1 MNENPLLNSRG
12 LPAFSK
18 IRPEHAEHA
27 LAAAL
32 TEARAEIAEL
42 ANADEISFQWAVAL
56 EAIKDR
62 IHRTFAPVSHLNS
75 VVNSPGLREAYNG
88 CLPLATAFYTDL
100 GQNQGLYE
108 RYLKLADDPD
118 IQADPVKATLVA
130 HALRDFR
137 LAGVALDGPV
147 KAQFKQIMQDL
158 ASVQAR
164 FEQNLMDATD
174 AFQHHE
180 SASAR
185 VAGIPQVV
193 LNRAAARAQD
203 KGLSGWLFTLDPPTY
218 MDIMA
223 HADSAEL
230 REIFYR
236 AWVTRASD
244 QAPANSA
251 QWNNSPLMDEIL
263 SLRYR
268 AAQLLGFA
276 SFAELSLATKM
287 AGSVEEVMGFL
298 GELAGKS
305 RSVAQAEITELE
317 AFAGHPLSAW
327 DTSYYSEKLKQQ
339 RFELSEDALRVY
351 FPLPKV
357 FSGLFKVSE
366 RLFGIRIQPREDQD
380 TWHEDVRYYQ
390 VNNRHGVEIGGFFVD
405 LYARPNKRGGAWMDE
420 CLVRFKTGQ
429 AVNNPVAYLVCNFNP
444 PTSEHPSLLTH
455 SDVVTLFHEF
465 GHTLH
470 HLLTEVDYPS
480 VSGINGVPWD
490 AVELPS
496 QFLENYAWLEE
507 VVPWISAHFETGEPL
522 PLRQLERL
530 KASRTFHGGLKM
542 VRQLE
547 FALFDFQLHAEYTP
561 GQAGHTASVLD
572 AVRDRVAVVKTPDY
586 NRFANGFSHIFGG
599 GYAAGYYSY
608 KWAEVLAADAFAAF
622 QEAGSFD
629 RATAQRFLDSI
640 LSRGGSRDIH
650 DAFVEFRG
658 REPRLEP
665 LLAQTGILSE
675 AAA

>member
-1 MNENPLLNSRG
+1 MNHNPLLNSRG

-18 IRPEHAEHA
+18 IRPEHAEPA
-27 LAAAL
+27 LTAAL
-32 TEARAEIAEL
+32 NEARTEL
-42 ANADEISFQWAVAL
+42 ARLAEASEVTFDWAVAL
-56 EAIKDR
+56 ETIKDR

-75 VVNSPGLREAYNG
+75 VVNSPELREAYNA

-100 GQNQGLYE
+100 GQNQALYE
-108 RYLKLADDPD
+108 RYLALAEQPEVK
-118 IQADPVKATLVA
+118 ADPVKASLVE
-130 HALRDFR
+130 HALRDFQ

-147 KAQFKQIMQDL
+147 QAEFKQVMQDL
-158 ASVQAR
+158 AGVQAR

-174 AFQHHE
+174 AFRHHE
-180 SASAR
+180 TRPSR

-193 LNRAAARAQD
+193 LNRAAARARD
-203 KGLSGWLFTLDPPTY
+203 EGLSGWLFTLDPPTY

-223 HADSAEL
+223 HADEAAL

-244 QAPANSA
+244 QASPDGARWDNA
-251 QWNNSPLMDEIL
+251 PLMDEIL
-263 SLRYR
+263 RLRYR
-268 AAQLLGFA
+268 AARLLGFEN
-276 SFAELSLATKM
+276 FAQLSLATKM

-298 GELAGKS
+298 GELADTS
-305 RSVAQAEITELE
+305 RSVAGAEISELE
-317 AFAGHPLSAW
+317 AFAGQPLNAW

-339 RFELSEDALRVY
+339 RFDLSEDALRVY
-351 FPLPKV
+351 FPLPTV
-357 FSGLFKVSE
+357 FAGLFKVSE
-366 RLFGIRIQPREDQD
+366 RLFGIRIQPRNDLD

-420 CLVRFKTGQ
+420 CLVRFKTAQGL
-429 AVNNPVAYLVCNFNP
+429 NNPVAYLVCNVNP

-507 VVPWISAHFETGEPL
+507 VVPWISAHYETGEPL
-522 PLRQLERL
+522 PLAQLERL

-561 GQAGHTASVLD
+561 DQVDQTARVLE
-572 AVRDRVAVVKTPDY
+572 AVRKRVAVVKTPDY

-629 RATAQRFLDSI
+629 SATAQRFLDAI

-658 REPRLEP
+658 REPSLEP
-665 LLAQTGILSE
+665 LLAQAGILTG

>member
-1 MNENPLLNSRG
+1 
-12 LPAFSK
+12 
-18 IRPEHAEHA
+18 
-27 LAAAL
+27 
-32 TEARAEIAEL
+32 
-42 ANADEISFQWAVAL
+42 
-56 EAIKDR
+56 
-62 IHRTFAPVSHLNS
+62 
-75 VVNSPGLREAYNG
+75 
-88 CLPLATAFYTDL
+88 
-100 GQNQGLYE
+100 
-108 RYLKLADDPD
+108 
-118 IQADPVKATLVA
+118 
-130 HALRDFR
+130 
-137 LAGVALDGPV
+137 
-147 KAQFKQIMQDL
+147 MQDL
-158 ASVQAR
+158 AGVQAR

-174 AFQHHE
+174 AFRHHE
-180 SASAR
+180 TEPGR

-193 LNRAAARAQD
+193 LNRAARRAGD
-203 KGLSGWLFTLDPPTY
+203 EGLSGWLFTLDPPTY
-218 MDIMA
+218 MDIMS
-223 HADSAEL
+223 HADNPAL

-244 QAPANSA
+244 QAAGDST
-251 QWNNSPLMDEIL
+251 QWDNAALMKEIL
-263 SLRYR
+263 SLRHR
-268 AAQLLGFA
+268 AARLLGFEN
-276 SFAELSLATKM
+276 FAQLSLATKM
-287 AGSVEEVMGFL
+287 AGSVDEVMDFL
-298 GELAGKS
+298 GQLADKS
-305 RSVAQAEITELE
+305 RSVAQAEISELE
-317 AFAGHPLSAW
+317 AFAGHPLNAW

-339 RFELSEDALRVY
+339 RFDLSEDALRVY
-351 FPLPKV
+351 FPLPTV
-357 FSGLFKVSE
+357 FAGLFKVSE
-366 RLFGIRIQPREDQD
+366 RLFGIRIKPRDDLD

-420 CLVRFKTGQ
+420 CLVRFKAGQ
-429 AVNNPVAYLVCNFNP
+429 AVNNPVAYLVCNVNP
-444 PTSEHPSLLTH
+444 PTAEHPSLLTH

-470 HLLTEVDYPS
+470 HLLTEIDYPS

-507 VVPWISAHFETGEPL
+507 VVPWISAHYETGEPL
-522 PLRQLERL
+522 PLKQLQRL

-561 GQAGHTASVLD
+561 DQLDHTAQVLK
-572 AVRDRVAVVKTPDY
+572 AVRSRVAVVNTPDY

-622 QEAGSFD
+622 QETGSFD
-629 RATAQRFLDSI
+629 SDTAQRFLDAI

-658 REPRLEP
+658 RAPRLEP
-665 LLAQTGILSE
+665 LLAQAGILTE